1 MVASR
6 SSSFI
11 GEVIHFGAVRLRV
24 NGTGN
29 LRAFLSSLDDISSQ
43 TLVPNV
49 MALTTK
55 REPTILA
62 NFSEQRARLEL
73 GTTAIDEVFTI
84 SKIIVFVKPIFSGYP
99 Q

>member
-1 MVASR
+1 MAKS

-11 GEVIHFGAVRLRV
+11 GEVVHFGAVRFRV
-24 NGTGN
+24 NGAGN
-29 LRAFLSSLDDISSQ
+29 LRTFLSSMDDVSLQ
-43 TLVPNV
+43 TLVPYI

-84 SKIIVFVKPIFSGYP
+84 SKIVIFVKPIFSGYP